1 MTTSDRAVA
10 GEDQKEAD
18 ILRATERARLQAL
31 VAGDVG
37 RARDLHT
44 DDFEL
49 INPLGGVLSKEQYL
63 GGIESGQLR
72 YLFWEP
78 DAIAV
83 RVYEDVAVIRYQ
95 SQLEVVVQGRHIPRR
110 RYWHTDLYER
120 RKGRWQ
126 VVLSQATGI
135 Q

>member
-1 MTTSDRAVA
+1 MLSLDQASA
-10 GEDQKEAD
+10 AEDQKEAD

-31 VAGDVG
+31 VAGDVT
-37 RARDLHT
+37 RARELHT
-44 DDFEL
+44 DDFQL

-78 DAIAV
+78 DRIAV
-83 RVYEDVAVIRYQ
+83 RVYGNVAVIRYQ
-95 SQLEVVVQGRHIPRR
+95 SQLEVIVQGRHIPRR
-110 RYWHTDLYER
+110 YYWHTDLYER
-120 RKGRWQ
+120 RERQWQ
-126 VVLSQATGI
+126 VVWSQATGI